1 MLIFIF
7 FYFEQV
13 CKDFKVP
20 ERRYT
25 WIKLQTWAS
34 THKWEE
40 LKKYVKQKKLP
51 VSASQVVKLVRQHG
65 GQDVAAKQF
74 LSENED
80 FLSSEEKFTLLT
92 DFGMYVEAAA
102 SAFSVKNLEALNN
115 LERMCEGRDR
125 QILQTIA
132 NYKSK
137 LINK

>member
-1 MLIFIF
+1 M
-7 FYFEQV
+7 
-13 CKDFKVP
+13 
-20 ERRYT
+20 
-25 WIKLQTWAS
+25 WAS

-40 LKKYVKQKKLP
+40 LKNYVKQRRKLP

-80 FLSSEEKFTLLT
+80 FLSNEEKFTLLT

-102 SAFSVKNLEALNN
+102 SAFSTKNLEALNN

-125 QILQTIA
+125 KILQTIA